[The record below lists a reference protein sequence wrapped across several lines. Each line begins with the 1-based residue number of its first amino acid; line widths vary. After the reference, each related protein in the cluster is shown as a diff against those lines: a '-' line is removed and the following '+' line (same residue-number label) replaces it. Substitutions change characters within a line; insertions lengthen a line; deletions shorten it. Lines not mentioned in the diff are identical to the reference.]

1 MGKRRGRAC
10 HPERSEGAD
19 LKEKLRRFAS
29 LSVTIV
35 LALAAP
41 VSAQAP
47 PPEPLVLLGVTV
59 VDPVTGTRTA
69 NQRIIIQ
76 GNRIVAVGRETRAPA
91 GARVIDARGKFVIP
105 GLWDM
110 HVHFM
115 NAGVTALPL
124 LLAHGVTS
132 VREMGGYIDSTRAW
146 QARMAAGTLAGPRI
160 KTPGP
165 ILESPRYL
173 AGVRQRDS
181 AAGGLLAPRI
191 LPYRIGVAD
200 SAAAERAIDSLVRL
214 GVDFVKIRTAA
225 SRTAYLGI
233 LNAAGRAGLK
243 VAGHQQSA
251 ATLAEAVRAGQQDVE
266 HAFYPAL
273 DTLTADLRGALYREL
288 AAAGLWYTPTLV
300 VSRAVLVSGDSG
312 LRALFGPGAERR
324 SPEQR
329 YASPWLL
336 GWWRMQLE
344 ERARDT
350 SSANAAAS
358 RRAYAS
364 NLQDV
369 RGLQD
374 AGVAILA
381 GTDAGSVLV
390 YPGFSLHEELRL
402 LVEEATLTPA
412 EALRAAT
419 ITPARYFGIEGE
431 LGSISAGKIA
441 DLMLLDA
448 NPLTEIRNSTRI
460 FAVVQ
465 GGKLLDRGAL
475 DALLASA
482 VRK

>member
-1 MGKRRGRAC
+1 MKRFR
-10 HPERSEGAD
+10 
-19 LKEKLRRFAS
+19 L
-29 LSVTIV
+29 
-35 LALAAP
+35 LAALTFSLTTP
-41 VSAQAP
+41 LRAQTTVQ
-47 PPEPLVLLGVTV
+47 LVLTGVSV
-59 VDPVTGTRTA
+59 VDPATGTVA
-69 NQRIIIQ
+69 ADQRIVIQ
-76 GNRIVAVGRETRAPA
+76 GDRIVAVGRDVRPLA
-91 GARVIDARGKFVIP
+91 GSREIDARGKFAIP

-132 VREMGGYIDSTRAW
+132 VREMGGFIDSTRSW
-146 QARMAAGTLAGPRI
+146 QARMEAGTLAGPRI

-200 SAAAERAIDSLVRL
+200 SAAAERAIDSLLRL
-214 GVDFVKIRTAA
+214 GVDFVKIRTTA
-225 SRTAYLGI
+225 SRATFLGI
-233 LNAAGRAGLK
+233 LAAARRAGLK
-243 VAGHQQSA
+243 VAGHQQPSL
-251 ATLAEAVRAGQQDVE
+251 TLSEAVRAGQQDVE
-266 HAFYPAL
+266 HAFFPAH
-273 DTLTADLRGALYREL
+273 DTLTAAQRSALYGDL

-300 VSRAVLVSGDSG
+300 VSRAVQVSGDSG
-312 LRALFGPGAERR
+312 LRVLFGPEAERHT
-324 SPEQR
+324 PEQR

-350 SSANAAAS
+350 SSALAAATG
-358 RRAYAS
+358 RMYAS
-364 NLQDV
+364 NLLDV

-374 AGVAILA
+374 AGVTLLA

-402 LVEEATLTPA
+402 LVEEAKLTTA

-419 ITPARYFGIEGE
+419 TSPARYFGLEGE
-431 LGSISAGKIA
+431 LGRLTAGKLA
-441 DLMLLDA
+441 DIVLLDA
-448 NPLTEIRNSTRI
+448 NPLVDIRNTLRI
-460 FAVVQ
+460 DAVVQ
-465 GGKLLDRGAL
+465 GGKLLDRAAL
-475 DALLASA
+475 DALLAGA

>member
-1 MGKRRGRAC
+1 MSRPRAGGRLA
-10 HPERSEGAD
+10 HGAG
-19 LKEKLRRFAS
+19 AAM
-29 LSVTIV
+29 V
-35 LALAAP
+35 LALTAAP
-41 VSAQAP
+41 ASAQTP
-47 PPEPLVLLGVTV
+47 PPLVLIGVSV
-59 VDPVTGTRTA
+59 VDPVTGRITA
-69 NQRIIIQ
+69 NQRIVIE
-76 GNRIVAVGRETRAPA
+76 GDRIVSVGPGVRAPA
-91 GARVIDARGKFVIP
+91 GSRVVDARGKYAIP

-115 NAGVTALPL
+115 NTGVTALPL

-146 QARMAAGTLAGPRI
+146 QARMAAGTLRGPRI

-200 SAAAERAIDSLVRL
+200 SAAAERAIDSLIRL
-214 GVDFVKIRTAA
+214 HVDFVKVRTTA
-225 SRTAYLGI
+225 SRAALLGI
-233 LNAAGRAGLK
+233 LGAAHRAGLK
-243 VAGHQQSA
+243 VAGHAQASMP
-251 ATLAEAVRAGQQDVE
+251 LAEAVRAGQQDIE
-266 HAFYPAL
+266 HALFPPL
-273 DTLTADLRGALYREL
+273 DTLPGAARRALYGEL

-312 LRALFGPGAERR
+312 LRALFGPGAERLSR
-324 SPEQR
+324 EQR

-350 SSANAAAS
+350 STANTEAS

-364 NLQDV
+364 SVEDV
-369 RGLQD
+369 RGMQD
-374 AGVAILA
+374 AGVTILA

-402 LVEEATLTPA
+402 LVVEAKLTPA
-412 EALRAAT
+412 EALRSAT
-419 ITPARYFGIEGE
+419 ITPARYFGMERE

-441 DLMLLDA
+441 DLVLLDA
-448 NPLTEIRNSTRI
+448 DPLADISNSTRI

-465 GGKLLDRGAL
+465 SGRLLDRAAL

-482 VRK
+482 VRR

>member
-1 MGKRRGRAC
+1 MLLLLLA
-10 HPERSEGAD
+10 
-19 LKEKLRRFAS
+19 AS
-29 LSVTIV
+29 LHGQT
-35 LALAAP
+35 P
-41 VSAQAP
+41 AQ
-47 PPEPLVLLGVTV
+47 LVLSGVSV
-59 VDPVTGTRTA
+59 VDPVTGTVA
-69 NQRIIIQ
+69 AEQRIVIQ
-76 GNRIVAVGRETRAPA
+76 GDRIVAVGRAARSLAS
-91 GARVIDARGKFVIP
+91 ARVIDARGKFVIP

-115 NAGVTALPL
+115 NAGITALPL
-124 LLAHGVTS
+124 LVAHGVTS

-146 QARMAAGTLAGPRI
+146 QARMAAGSLTGPRI
-160 KTPGP
+160 KTAGP

-225 SRTAYLGI
+225 SRAALLGI
-233 LNAAGRAGLK
+233 LGAARRAGLK
-243 VAGHQQSA
+243 VAGHQQPSL
-251 ATLAEAVRAGQQDVE
+251 TLAEAVRAGQQDVE
-266 HAFYPAL
+266 HAFNPPH
-273 DTLTADLRGALYREL
+273 DTLPAAQRGALYSDL

-312 LRALFGPGAERR
+312 LRVLFGPEAEQR

-350 SSANAAAS
+350 SSALAAAT
-358 RRAYAS
+358 RRTYAS
-364 NLQDV
+364 NLIDV

-374 AGVAILA
+374 AGVTLLA

-402 LVEEATLTPA
+402 LVEDAKLTPA
-412 EALRAAT
+412 EALRSAT
-419 ITPARYFGIEGE
+419 IAPARYFGMEGS
-431 LGSISAGKIA
+431 LGSISAGKFA
-441 DLMLLDA
+441 DLVLLDA
-448 NPLTEIRNSTRI
+448 NPLVNIRNTMRI
-460 FAVVQ
+460 DAVVQ
-465 GGKLLDRGAL
+465 GGKLLDRAAL
-475 DALLASA
+475 DLLLAGA

>member
-1 MGKRRGRAC
+1 VKTVIGCRPSAISR
-10 HPERSEGAD
+10 P
-19 LKEKLRRFAS
+19 
-29 LSVTIV
+29 
-35 LALAAP
+35 ALVCLLIAGGL
-41 VSAQAP
+41 SAQAP
-47 PPEPLVLLGVTV
+47 STLVLSGASV
-59 VDPVTGTRTA
+59 VDPATGTIIA
-69 NQRIIIQ
+69 DQRIIIR
-76 GNRIVAVGRETRAPA
+76 GDRIVAVGPGARAPA
-91 GARVIDARGKFVIP
+91 GARMIDARGKFVIP

-146 QARMAAGTLAGPRI
+146 QARMAAGSLAGPRI

-200 SAAAERAIDSLVRL
+200 SAAAERAIDSLARL
-214 GVDFVKIRTAA
+214 RVDFVKIRTTA
-225 SRTAYLGI
+225 SRAALLGI
-233 LNAAGRAGLK
+233 LGAARRAGLK
-243 VAGHQQSA
+243 VAGHSQASM
-251 ATLAEAVRAGQQDVE
+251 TLAEAVRAGQQDIE
-266 HAFYPAL
+266 HAFLPPL
-273 DTLTADLRGALYREL
+273 DTLPDAARRALYDDL

-312 LRALFGPGAERR
+312 LRALFAPGAERPSR
-324 SPEQR
+324 EQR

-344 ERARDT
+344 ERTRDT
-350 SSANAAAS
+350 STANAVAS

-364 NLQDV
+364 SLRDV
-369 RGLQD
+369 RGMQD

-402 LVEEATLTPA
+402 FVEEAKLTPA

-419 ITPARYFGIEGE
+419 ISPARYFGMERE
-431 LGSISAGKIA
+431 LGSVSAGKIA
-441 DLMLLDA
+441 DLVLLDA
-448 NPLTEIRNSTRI
+448 DPLADIRNSTRI

-465 GGKLLDRGAL
+465 GGRLMDRAAL
-475 DALLASA
+475 DALLATA
-482 VRK
+482 VRL

>member
-1 MGKRRGRAC
+1 MNPAPRNQ
-10 HPERSEGAD
+10 PS
-19 LKEKLRRFAS
+19 
-29 LSVTIV
+29 TISRVV
-35 LALAAP
+35 LICLLM
-41 VSAQAP
+41 VGGLSAQAP

-59 VDPVTGTRTA
+59 VDPVTGSRTA
-69 NQRIIIQ
+69 NQRIIIR
-76 GNRIVAVGRETRAPA
+76 GDRIESVGPGMQTPA
-91 GARVIDARGKFVIP
+91 RARVLDARGKFAIP

-132 VREMGGYIDSTRAW
+132 VREMGGYLDSTRAW
-146 QARMAAGTLAGPRI
+146 QARMAAGTLSGPRI

-173 AGVRQRDS
+173 AGVRMRDS

-191 LPYRIGVAD
+191 LPYRIGIPD
-200 SAAAERAIDSLVRL
+200 SAAAERAIDSLKRL
-214 GVDFVKIRTAA
+214 GVDFVKIRTSA
-225 SRTAYLGI
+225 SRTALLGI
-233 LNAAGRAGLK
+233 LGAAGRAGLK
-243 VAGHQQSA
+243 VAGHQPGALS
-251 ATLAEAVRAGQQDVE
+251 LVEAVRAGQQDIE
-266 HAFYPAL
+266 HAFFSPL
-273 DTLTADLRGALYREL
+273 DTLTGAQRSALYREL
-288 AAAGLWYTPTLV
+288 SAAGLWYTPTLV
-300 VSRAVLVSGDSG
+300 VSRAVQIPGDSG
-312 LRALFGPGAERR
+312 LRVLFGPDAERGTT
-324 SPEQR
+324 EQR

-344 ERARDT
+344 ERTRDT
-350 SSANAAAS
+350 SSANAAAN

-364 NLQDV
+364 SLQDV

-402 LVEEATLTPA
+402 LVDEAKLTPA

-419 ITPARYFGIEGE
+419 ITPARFFGIERD
-431 LGSISAGKIA
+431 LGTVAAGKIA
-441 DLMLLDA
+441 DLLLLESD
-448 NPLTEIRNSTRI
+448 PLIDIRNSRRI

-465 GGKLLDRGAL
+465 GGKLLDRAAL
-475 DALLASA
+475 DGLLAGA

>member
-1 MGKRRGRAC
+1 
-10 HPERSEGAD
+10 
-19 LKEKLRRFAS
+19 
-29 LSVTIV
+29 V
-35 LALAAP
+35 LIG
-41 VSAQAP
+41 VS
-47 PPEPLVLLGVTV
+47 V
-59 VDPVTGTRTA
+59 VDPITGSSTA

-76 GNRIVAVGRETRAPA
+76 GDRIVAVGPGVQAPA
-91 GARVIDARGKFVIP
+91 GARVIDARGKFAIP

-132 VREMGGYIDSTRAW
+132 VREMGGYLDSTRVW
-146 QARMAAGTLAGPRI
+146 RQRMAAGTLSGPRI

-173 AGVRQRDS
+173 AGVRMRDS
-181 AAGGLLAPRI
+181 ATGGLLAPRI
-191 LPYRIGVAD
+191 LPYRIGIAD
-200 SAAAERAIDSLVRL
+200 FAAAERAIDSLVRL
-214 GVDFVKIRTAA
+214 GVDFVKIRTTA
-225 SRTAYLGI
+225 SRAAYLGI
-233 LNAAGRAGLK
+233 LGAARRAGLK
-243 VAGHQQSA
+243 VAGHQPSA
-251 ATLAEAVRAGQQDVE
+251 VSLAEAVRAGQQDIE

-273 DTLTADLRGALYREL
+273 DTLTAAPRRALYGEL

-312 LRALFGPGAERR
+312 LRALFGPDAERLA
-324 SPEQR
+324 PEQR
-329 YASPWLL
+329 YASSWLL

-350 SSANAAAS
+350 SSTVAQAT
-358 RRAYAS
+358 RRIYAS
-364 NLQDV
+364 NLLDV

-374 AGVAILA
+374 AGVALLA

-402 LVEEATLTPA
+402 LVEEGKLTPA

-419 ITPARYFGIEGE
+419 ITPARYFGMENDFGTVA
-431 LGSISAGKIA
+431 AGKIA
-441 DLMLLDA
+441 DLVLLDA
-448 NPLTEIRNSTRI
+448 DPLTEIRNSKRI

-465 GGKLLDRGAL
+465 GGKLLDRAAL

>member
-1 MGKRRGRAC
+1 MEPSPPCAS
-10 HPERSEGAD
+10 RS
-19 LKEKLRRFAS
+19 
-29 LSVTIV
+29 I
-35 LALAAP
+35 ALAVAVFGLAGSLP
-41 VSAQAP
+41 AQAP
-47 PPEPLVLLGVTV
+47 PPPPLVLIGVSV
-59 VDPVTGTRTA
+59 VDPITGTSTA
-69 NQRIIIQ
+69 NQRIIIR
-76 GNRIVAVGRETRAPA
+76 GDRIVAVGPGVQAPA
-91 GARVIDARGKFVIP
+91 GARVIDARGKFAIP

-146 QARMAAGTLAGPRI
+146 QARMAGGTLAGPRI

-173 AGVRQRDS
+173 DGVRMRDS

-214 GVDFVKIRTAA
+214 GVDFVKIRTTA
-225 SRTAYLGI
+225 SRAAYLGI
-233 LNAAGRAGLK
+233 LGAARRAGLK
-243 VAGHQQSA
+243 VAGHQPSVV
-251 ATLAEAVRAGQQDVE
+251 TLAEAVRAGQQDIE

-273 DTLTADLRGALYREL
+273 DTLTGEQRSALYGEL

-312 LRALFGPGAERR
+312 LRALFGPDAERLA
-324 SPEQR
+324 PEQR

-350 SSANAAAS
+350 STATSAAS

-369 RGLQD
+369 RGMQD
-374 AGVAILA
+374 VGVAILA

-402 LVEEATLTPA
+402 LVEDAKLTPL

-419 ITPARYFGIEGE
+419 VTPARYFGMETD
-431 LGSISAGKIA
+431 LGTVAVGKIA
-441 DLMLLDA
+441 DLVLLDA
-448 NPLTEIRNSTRI
+448 DPLADIRNTTRI

-465 GGKLLDRGAL
+465 GGKLLDRAGL
-475 DALLASA
+475 DALLAGA

>member
-1 MGKRRGRAC
+1 M
-10 HPERSEGAD
+10 
-19 LKEKLRRFAS
+19 
-29 LSVTIV
+29 V
-35 LALAAP
+35 LTG
-41 VSAQAP
+41 VS
-47 PPEPLVLLGVTV
+47 V
-59 VDPVTGTRTA
+59 VDPVTGTSTA

-76 GNRIVAVGRETRAPA
+76 GDRIVAVGSAVRAPA
-91 GARVIDARGKFVIP
+91 GARVIDARGKFAIP

-115 NAGVTALPL
+115 NTGVTALPL

-173 AGVRQRDS
+173 QGVRMRDS

-214 GVDFVKIRTAA
+214 GVDFVKIRTTA

-233 LNAAGRAGLK
+233 LGAARRAGLR
-243 VAGHQQSA
+243 VAGHQPGA
-251 ATLAEAVRAGQQDVE
+251 VTLPEAVREGQRDIE
-266 HAFYPAL
+266 HAFIPAL
-273 DTLTADLRGALYREL
+273 STLTAEQRRSLYGEL

-300 VSRAVLVSGDSG
+300 VSRAVQVSGDSG
-312 LRALFGPGAERR
+312 LRALFGPGAERL
-324 SPEQR
+324 SLEQR

-350 SSANAAAS
+350 SSAAAEAT
-358 RRAYAS
+358 RRIYAS

-390 YPGFSLHEELRL
+390 YPGFGLHEELRL
-402 LVEEATLTPA
+402 LVEEAKLTPA

-419 ITPARYFGIEGE
+419 ITPARYFGMEAE

-441 DLMLLDA
+441 DLVLLDA
-448 NPLTEIRNSTRI
+448 DPLTDIRNSRRI
-460 FAVVQ
+460 FTVVQ
-465 GGKLLDRGAL
+465 GGKLLDRAAL
-475 DALLASA
+475 DALLAEA

>member
-1 MGKRRGRAC
+1 M
-10 HPERSEGAD
+10 
-19 LKEKLRRFAS
+19 
-29 LSVTIV
+29 V
-35 LALAAP
+35 LALGAVPLA
-41 VSAQAP
+41 AQAP
-47 PPEPLVLLGVTV
+47 PPLVLSGLSV
-59 VDPVTGTRTA
+59 VDPVTGTVA
-69 NQRIIIQ
+69 ADQRIMIQ
-76 GNRIVAVGRETRAPA
+76 GNRIVAVGREMRAPA
-91 GARVIDARGKFVIP
+91 GARVLDARGKFVIP

-146 QARMAAGTLAGPRI
+146 QARMAAGTLVGPRI

-165 ILESPRYL
+165 MLESPRYL

-181 AAGGLLAPRI
+181 AALGLLAPRI
-191 LPYRIGVAD
+191 LPYRIGIAD

-214 GVDFVKIRTAA
+214 GVDFVKIRTTA

-233 LNAAGRAGLK
+233 LGAARRAGLR
-243 VAGHQQSA
+243 VAGHQQSSV
-251 ATLAEAVRAGQQDVE
+251 TLAEAVRAGQQDVE

-273 DTLTADLRGALYREL
+273 DTLTGEQRGTLYREL

-300 VSRAVLVSGDSG
+300 VSRAVLVSGESG
-312 LRALFGPGAERR
+312 LRALFGPDAERL

-350 SSANAAAS
+350 STANAAAT
-358 RRAYAS
+358 RRMYAS
-364 NLQDV
+364 NLLDV
-369 RGLQD
+369 RGLQN
-374 AGVAILA
+374 AGVALLA

-390 YPGFSLHEELRL
+390 YPGFSLHQELRL
-402 LVEEATLTPA
+402 LVEDAKLTPA

-419 ITPARYFGIEGE
+419 ITPARYFGMEGE

-441 DLMLLDA
+441 DFVLLDA
-448 NPLTEIRNSTRI
+448 NPLADIRNSTRI

-465 GGKLLDRGAL
+465 GGKLLDRAAL
-475 DALLASA
+475 DALLSSA